1 MIRRTL
7 HDIAHARAGDKGDS
21 SILFLAPFDEGDYA
35 LLRHVVTQAAV
46 AAHFQIRDVASVAIR
61 PLEALSAL
69 SIVIPH
75 RLDGGVTRSATADP
89 HGKTL
94 SGHLL
99 ALPLD
104 GSRAGIQAEG
114 GMGSGLVS

>member
-1 MIRRTL
+1 MSRRTL

-21 SILFLAPFDEGDYA
+21 SILFVAPFDESDFG
-35 LLRHVVTQAAV
+35 LLRGVVTSGAL
-46 AAHFQIRDVASVAIR
+46 AAHFQIRDVEGITVRS
-61 PLEALSAL
+61 LDALSAL

-99 ALPLD
+99 ALPLR
-104 GSRAGIQAEG
+104 ST
-114 GMGSGLVS
+114 